1 MMAFQTSTELPDS
14 LKDKKKMIFGY
25 IKALHTFH
33 DGYALLECVCMYVWC
48 ALIERMYVWCALIE
62 RMYVWCALIERM
74 YVWCALIERM
84 YVWCALIEHACT
96 YVQDGI

>member
-33 DGYALLECVCMYVWC
+33 DGYALIECVCTYGVLLLSVCTYGVLLLSMYV
-48 ALIERMYVWCALIE
+48 RMVCSY
-62 RMYVWCALIERM
+62 
-74 YVWCALIERM
+74 
-84 YVWCALIEHACT
+84 
-96 YVQDGI
+96 